1 MEVSTFLLGAIATA
15 TMVMAAVQVG
25 VIIYGARLARR
36 VNRLVTLIEQDI
48 QPMVKRMQSMSGDVA
63 RATSLAVAQVERADK
78 IFSQAAGRLEHLMT
92 IAQDALV
99 EPARQGLALFQGLR
113 AGLVALCGVAN
124 RQARQTEPMR
134 EDEDTLFIG

>member
-113 AGLVALCGVAN
+113 AGLVALCDVAN